1 MNILKTY
8 ANKGVKGRKI
18 NISGIKKEEIQNNK
32 HG

>member
-8 ANKGVKGRKI
+8 ANKGVKGGKT
-18 NISGIKKEEIQNNK
+18 NISGIKKEEIKNNK